1 MVNKTGR
8 TAGGVYLSAK
18 GKKVDMD
25 SLRQR
30 NELMPAVGNIPV
42 NARGDLL
49 GKGGKII
56 KTREAIMKEY
66 YEKSKGM
73 PDEQIAYPEATKV
86 EDPINLPQK
95 KNKKKSEIT
104 TEKWVEDADGNFI
117 PKED

>member
-1 MVNKTGR
+1 MEKNNSR
-8 TAGGVYLSAK
+8 AAGGVYLSAK

-25 SLRQR
+25 GLRQR
-30 NELMPAVGNIPV
+30 NELMPAVGNVPV

-73 PDEQIAYPEATKV
+73 PDEQIKYPEATKV
-86 EDPINLPQK
+86 EDTIDSPQK
-95 KNKKKSEIT
+95 KNKKK
-104 TEKWVEDADGNFI
+104 TELHTDKWVEDADGNFV
-117 PKED
+117 PKEA

>member
-1 MVNKTGR
+1 MEKNTRV
-8 TAGGVYLSAK
+8 AGGVYLSAK

-56 KTREAIMKEY
+56 KTRETIMKEY

-73 PDEQIAYPEATKV
+73 PEEQITYPQEIKV
-86 EDPINLPQK
+86 ENTVDSPQK
-95 KNKKKSEIT
+95 KNKKKAELNT
-104 TEKWVEDADGNFI
+104 DKWLEDADGNFI
-117 PKED
+117 PKEA